1 MRIGQKVLI
10 EVEVYQIVADANG
23 IHYRVALD
31 AKNPLFGSLE
41 VTERDI
47 RFQEAR

>member
-10 EVEVYQIVADANG
+10 EVEIVQIVADANG

-31 AKNPLFGSLE
+31 AKCPLFGSLE
-41 VTERDI
+41 ITDRDI
-47 RFQEAR
+47 HFKEVR